1 MIKATLEKDL
11 LKLSNTTLDK
21 ISGNVK
27 KPLYDR
33 ARLKAGIVHIGLGN
47 FHRAHQAWF
56 LHQLMQAG

>member
-47 FHRAHQAWF
+47 FHRASLLQTSLCPSA
-56 LHQLMQAG
+56 LC